1 MRKLLIAVVLIV
13 LVLMPVMAGEYQAE
27 SIEYERAFDAGQ
39 YQAAFELAATG
50 VGQGNALN
58 ALGYEA
64 YKAGQKAKAKAYLE
78 RAIKADPEQYC
89 RNEGEDHRVKSPH
102 PIEKPRKGPRAGE
115 CEDGPEDD
123 SHESHPQ
130 PLSENHLHDLFFR
143 SPQRE
148 PHPELTD
155 PLGHAVPHHPVQPD
169 GCEDQSQ

>member
-27 SIEYERAFDAGQ
+27 SIEYERAFAAGQ

-78 RAIKADPEQYC
+78 RAIKADPEQYWAY
-89 RNEGEDHRVKSPH
+89 NTLGAILLYQGDVDGAIANFEKSAEVNAAAKDKGAAARIAKAKAN
-102 PIEKPRKGPRAGE
+102 IETA
-115 CEDGPEDD
+115 
-123 SHESHPQ
+123 
-130 PLSENHLHDLFFR
+130 
-143 SPQRE
+143 
-148 PHPELTD
+148 ELYR
-155 PLGHAVPHHPVQPD
+155 
-169 GCEDQSQ
+169 